1 MKKHLK
7 LIVLLLAVS
16 SIYLIYNLNNKNNIT
31 YISIGDSLS
40 LGENS
45 YGATNYGYSD
55 YFKDYL
61 EKNNLLATYNKT
73 YTSKTKT
80 INDLYK
86 EVLLD
91 DQTLIDNN
99 SYNLKRL
106 LRDSEIVSLS
116 IGLNDLIFEYSLK
129 NGQITEYEED
139 RIINTVFNNYK
150 NLIEEIKKYY
160 HYPIYIIG
168 YYENNTKYDYL
179 IRKLNNRYKNYC
191 EEENDIYIDTSFI
204 SNNKIYFDNP
214 SSYYPNNLAY
224 KKISQ
229 KMIRLY
235 QQNASIKE

>member
-1 MKKHLK
+1 MKKKLK
-7 LIVLLLAVS
+7 LIILLLAVAS
-16 SIYLIYNLNNKNNIT
+16 TYLIYNLNDKNNIT

-61 EKNNLLATYNKT
+61 EKNNLLSTYNKT

-91 DQTLIDNN
+91 DSTQIDNH

-116 IGLNDLIFEYSLK
+116 IGINDLIFEYNIRS
-129 NGQITEYEED
+129 NQITEYEED
-139 RIINTVFNNYK
+139 RIVNNVFNNYK

-168 YYENNTKYDYL
+168 YYENNTKYDHL
-179 IRKLNNRYKNYC
+179 IRKLNDRYKNYS
-191 EEENDIYIDTSFI
+191 EEENDIYIDTTFI
-204 SNNKIYFDNP
+204 SKNNIYFDN
-214 SSYYPNNLAY
+214 SLSYYPNSLAY
-224 KKISQ
+224 KKIAK
-229 KMIRLY
+229 KMIKSY
-235 QQNASIKE
+235 QQNK